1 MAPRSP
7 WLAYLSIIL
16 GLFAQIASA
25 ARPESAAPMFDD
37 VRFRPVTVEDGL
49 SQSTVRAMVQDL
61 SGTVWVGTIDGLN
74 RLDAHSIRVYRH
86 NTDQPNSLPDNHVA
100 TLVLSASGELWIGT
114 QGRGLAR
121 YRPATDDFEQIDL
134 DPEGHL
140 PAANSVSA
148 LAADQADGI
157 WVASAGGRL
166 RYLNTKTLE
175 VETLAM
181 DFGPALTAVRDL
193 ALFDDGRL
201 VVASAVGVFVVSADR
216 RQRQELQHAG
226 RSLNAYALAQGGRG
240 SILVGTGSNGLL
252 EFQAQG
258 LLNHYQTNDGLVSDA
273 VRSLKQDASGRLWVG
288 TNGGISRIDQRHR
301 RIDSWTQ
308 DPIGRNGLGGNRVE
322 SMMIDRDGLLWIGTW
337 SNGISIHDPQTES
350 FQTFKYRPD
359 RTNFLARSTVTAL
372 AMTRDGTLIAGLHEE
387 GGGAR
392 IDLQQ
397 GVVQRYLH
405 EAERADSIAASSI
418 ATVLERRDGSLWFGT
433 QTAGLSKLRPG
444 ARDAFD
450 VFQFDPAVPA
460 SLSSNNV
467 ADLMEDRSGN
477 LWVATIGGGVDR
489 LCPGCV
495 DFERLSTADGLSSV
509 YANTLLETADGGIWI
524 GYRTIGIDRLDPVT
538 GAVTSYRAGDAPG
551 SLSSNAVTHLY
562 EARDGSLWVAT
573 QGGGLNRGRPDA
585 NGRYVFAPLRRADG
599 LGSDMVSAIG
609 EDSSGAIWASTST
622 GISRIAP
629 TDLSVVNF
637 GWSEGAQ
644 RRGYFVGAITKDS
657 EDVFYFGG
665 LEGITRF
672 DARRIGEPRPPRR
685 PQVSAITALSRE
697 QAVHRRLAVGRPVRT
712 DSNAAPTVELG
723 YDDDIVHFEFSTF
736 NFANAESIR
745 YAYQLEGFDDSWVN
759 LDDAGNRATFTDLP
773 AGQYLLRVRAA
784 GPRSQRWVDIER
796 PLVVRVASAPWWNP
810 VAIAAY
816 LLVFLLLG
824 GWLAWTLWQAVRQRL
839 AAQQQLLESEQRL
852 ALALEASGDEIWE
865 CDFLEHR
872 LIRFTPHVELRI
884 PSDTKVFSLNTLREI
899 VHPDDLHVFDH
910 AMRDVLKGTKEQMR
924 ATYRMALMNGGW
936 IWVQSY
942 GRVVERDASGLVRR
956 IAGVSRDVSEIM
968 AQDEAL
974 QRINQDLERRVE
986 SRTRDFQIANEHLR
1000 RTLDDLRSAQKQLV
1014 ESEKMAALGGLV
1026 AGVAHEI
1033 NTPLGIG
1040 VTAASHLE
1048 SESRR
1053 VGEQARQ
1060 NTLKRTDLEQFLAV
1074 ADESSQLILRNLRR
1088 ADHLIKSFKQ
1098 VAVDQSSEQRRMIN
1112 LREYLDEILT
1122 SLQPR
1127 LKKTPYKV
1135 AIDCPGDLVVDTFP
1149 GALYQVFVNLVMN
1162 SIIHGFE
1169 GRDHGLIDIQARV
1182 ERERLCMVYRDDGR
1196 GMSADIV
1203 ARIFEP
1209 FFTTKRGQGGSGLG
1223 MHIVYN
1229 LVVQLLGGNVRC
1241 QSEPGQGVQF
1251 FIELPIKNGSPGQG
1265 SA

>member
-16 GLFAQIASA
+16 VLFAQIAWA
-25 ARPESAAPMFDD
+25 ARPQSAASVFDD

-49 SQSTVRAMVQDL
+49 SQSTVRSMVQDL

-86 NTDQPNSLPDNHVA
+86 ADDQPNSLPDNHVA
-100 TLVLSASGELWIGT
+100 TLVLATSGELWLGT

-121 YRPATDDFEQIDL
+121 YRPETDDFEQIDL
-134 DPEGHL
+134 DPDGSL

-148 LAADQADGI
+148 LVSDGAGGI

-166 RYLNTKTLE
+166 RRVDTHTRRI
-175 VETLAM
+175 ETLGL

-193 ALFDDGRL
+193 ALLDDGRL
-201 VVASAVGVFVVSADR
+201 AVASGIGAFVVSADR
-216 RQRQELQHAG
+216 KQIQELKLDGHA
-226 RSLNAYALAQGGRG
+226 LNAYTLVQGNRG
-240 SILVGTGSNGLL
+240 AILVGTGSDGLI
-252 EFQAQG
+252 EFQNQTV
-258 LLNHYQTNDGLVSDA
+258 LNHYRAKDGLVSDA
-273 VRSLKQDASGRLWVG
+273 VRSLKRDASGRLWVG

-301 RIDSWTQ
+301 QIDSWTQ

-359 RTNFLARSTVTAL
+359 RPNFLASSTVTAL
-372 AMTRDGTLIAGLHEE
+372 TMTHDGMLIAGLHEE

-405 EAERADSIAASSI
+405 DPARTDSIAASSI
-418 ATVLERRDGSLWFGT
+418 ATLLERRDGSLWFGT
-433 QTAGLSKLRPG
+433 QTAGLSKLRPDS
-444 ARDAFD
+444 RDHFELY
-450 VFQFDPAVPA
+450 QYDPAAPT

-467 ADLMEDRSGN
+467 ADLLEDRSGN
-477 LWVATIGGGVDR
+477 LWVATIGGGIDR
-489 LCPGCV
+489 LCPGCT
-495 DFERLSTADGLSSV
+495 DFERLGSTDGLSSV

-524 GYRTIGIDRLDPVT
+524 GYRTVGVDRLDPVT
-538 GAVTSYRAGDAPG
+538 GVVTAYRAGATPG

-573 QGGGLNRGRPDA
+573 QGGGLNRGRRDDA
-585 NGRYVFAPLRRADG
+585 GRYVFHALRRAEG
-599 LGSDMVSAIG
+599 LGSDMVSAVG
-609 EDSSGAIWASTST
+609 EDGSGAIWVSTAT
-622 GISRIAP
+622 GISRINPA
-629 TDLSVVNF
+629 DQSIVNF

-644 RRGYFVGAITKDS
+644 RRGYFVGAIAKQS
-657 EDVFYFGG
+657 EDIFYFGG

-685 PQVSAITALSRE
+685 PQISAITALSRE
-697 QAVHRRLAVGRPVRT
+697 QATHRRIAVSRPLQAGTPTLA
-712 DSNAAPTVELG
+712 TVDLA

-736 NFANAESIR
+736 NFANAESIH
-745 YAYQLEGFDDSWVN
+745 YAYQLEGFDEHWVN
-759 LDDAGNRATFTDLP
+759 LEDGSNRATFTDLP
-773 AGQYLLRVRAA
+773 AGEYALFVRAA
-784 GPRSQRWVDIER
+784 GPRSLRWIDSEGPV
-796 PLVVRVASAPWWNP
+796 VVRVASAPWWNP
-810 VAIAAY
+810 FAIAAY
-816 LLVFLLLG
+816 AVLLLCLG
-824 GWLAWTLWQAVRQRL
+824 TWLGWTLWQAVRQRL
-839 AAQQQLLESEQRL
+839 AAQQRLQESEQRL

-865 CDFLEHR
+865 CDFLDHR
-872 LIRFTPHVELRI
+872 LIRFTPHIELRI
-884 PSDTKVFSLNTLREI
+884 PSDTKVFSMSMLRDI
-899 VHPDDLHVFDH
+899 VHPDDLHIFDH

-924 ATYRMALMNGGW
+924 ATYRMGLANGGW

-942 GRVVERDASGLVRR
+942 GRVVERDAQGLVRR

-1000 RTLDDLRSAQKQLV
+1000 RTLDDLRNAQKQLV

-1048 SESRR
+1048 TESRR
-1053 VGEQARQ
+1053 IGEQARQ
-1060 NTLKRTDLEQFLAV
+1060 NTLKRSDLEQFLAI

-1098 VAVDQSSEQRRMIN
+1098 VAVDQSSEQRRMVN

-1127 LKKTPYKV
+1127 LKKTPFKV
-1135 AIDCPGDLVVDTFP
+1135 SIDCPGDLLVDTFP

-1169 GRDHGLIDIQARV
+1169 GREHGQIEIHASVQRD
-1182 ERERLCMVYRDDGR
+1182 RLCIVYRDDGR
-1196 GMSADIV
+1196 GMAVEVV

-1229 LVVQLLGGNVRC
+1229 LVVQLLGGSVRC

-1251 FIELPIKNGSPGQG
+1251 LIELPLASGD
-1265 SA
+1265 AAR

>member
-1 MAPRSP
+1 MAPRSYG
-7 WLAYLSIIL
+7 LACLSIIV
-16 GLFAQIASA
+16 GLFTQIASA
-25 ARPESAAPMFDD
+25 ARPEAAVSVFDD

-49 SQSTVRAMVQDL
+49 SQSTVRSLAQDR

-86 NTDQPNSLPDNHVA
+86 EPGSRNSLPDNHVA
-100 TLVLSASGELWIGT
+100 ALVVTAEGSLWLGT

-121 YRPATDDFEQIDL
+121 YQAETDDFESVDL
-134 DPEGHL
+134 DPDGQL
-140 PAANSVSA
+140 PATNSVSA
-148 LAADQADGI
+148 LVSDGAQGL

-166 RYLNTKTLE
+166 QHLDTVSRQVQTLNL
-175 VETLAM
+175 
-181 DFGPALTAVRDL
+181 DFGPALTSVRDMIL
-193 ALFDDGRL
+193 LSDGRL
-201 VVASAVGVFVVSADR
+201 AVASAIGVYVVDR
-216 RQRQELQHAG
+216 ERKAVREIRDG
-226 RSLNAYALAQGGRG
+226 DVSLNAYALAEGNRG
-240 SILVGTGSNGLL
+240 SILVGTGGDGLI
-252 EFQAQG
+252 EFQDQEVKRR
-258 LLNHYQTNDGLVSDA
+258 YRSQDGLVSDA
-273 VRSLKQDASGRLWVG
+273 VRSLKLDASGRLWVG

-359 RTNFLARSTVTAL
+359 QPQFLARSTVTAL
-372 AMTRDGTLIAGLHEE
+372 AMSRDGRLIAGLHEE
-387 GGGAR
+387 GGVAQ
-392 IDLQQ
+392 IDLRQ
-397 GVVQRYLH
+397 GVVARHLH
-405 EAERADSIAASSI
+405 DPNRDDSIAASSI

-433 QTAGLSKLRPG
+433 QTAGLSRLRPES
-444 ARDAFD
+444 RDSFD
-450 VFQFDPAVPA
+450 RYQFDPARPT

-467 ADLMEDRSGN
+467 ADLLEDRSGN
-477 LWVATIGGGVDR
+477 LWVATIGGGLDR
-489 LCPGCV
+489 LCPGCQ
-495 DFERLSTADGLSSV
+495 DFERLGTDDGLSSV
-509 YANTLLETADGGIWI
+509 YANTLLESADGGVWI
-524 GYRTIGIDRLDPVT
+524 GYRTVGLDRLDPITGNVT
-538 GAVTSYRAGDAPG
+538 RYRAGSATG
-551 SLSSNAVTHLY
+551 ELSSNAITHLF
-562 EARDGSLWVAT
+562 EGSDGSLWVAT
-573 QGGGLNRGRPDA
+573 QGGGLNRGRKGTD
-585 NGRYVFAPLRRADG
+585 GRYQFRALRRADG
-599 LGSDMVSAIG
+599 LGSDMISAIG
-609 EDSSGAIWASTST
+609 EDGGRAIWVSTST
-622 GISRIAP
+622 GISRINP
-629 TDLSVVNF
+629 EDLSIVNY

-644 RRGYFVGAITKDS
+644 RRGYFVGAIAKQSAD
-657 EDVFYFGG
+657 EFYFGG

-685 PQVSAITALSRE
+685 PQVSQITALSRE
-697 QAVHRRLAVGRPVRT
+697 QSVHRRLAVLSEPGPEQAGALVAL
-712 DSNAAPTVELG
+712 S
-723 YDDDIVHFEFSTF
+723 YDDDIVHFEFSTY

-745 YAYQLEGFDDSWVN
+745 YAYRLEGY
-759 LDDAGNRATFTDLP
+759 DDAWVVLEDGSNRATFTDLP
-773 AGQYLLRVRAA
+773 AGDYVLRIRAA
-784 GPRSQRWVDIER
+784 GPRSQRWIDQEKPV
-796 PLVVRVASAPWWNP
+796 LVQVASAPWWNP
-810 VAIAAY
+810 WAIAGYVVLAAM
-816 LLVFLLLG
+816 LS
-824 GWLAWTLWQAVRQRL
+824 GWLAWTLWHALRERL
-839 AAQQQLLESEQRL
+839 AAQRRLKESEQRL

-865 CDFLEHR
+865 CDFSDHTA
-872 LIRFTPHVELRI
+872 IRFTPHIELRI
-884 PSDTKVFSLNTLREI
+884 PSDTQKFSMQTLRDI
-899 VHPDDLHVFDH
+899 VHPDDLSNFDN

-924 ATYRMALMNGGW
+924 ATYRMGLANGGW

-942 GRVVERDASGLVRR
+942 GRVVERDARGMVRR

-1000 RTLDDLRSAQKQLV
+1000 RTLDDLRNAQKQLV

-1048 SESRR
+1048 TESRR
-1053 VGEQARQ
+1053 IGEQARQ
-1060 NTLKRTDLEQFLAV
+1060 NTLKRSELDQFLAV

-1098 VAVDQSSEQRRMIN
+1098 VAVDQSSEQRRVVN

-1127 LKKTPYKV
+1127 LKKTPFRV
-1135 AIDCPGDLVVDTFP
+1135 EIDCPGDLLVDTFP

-1169 GRDHGLIDIQARV
+1169 GRDQGLIRIQASLPG
-1182 ERERLCMVYRDDGR
+1182 ERLCLDYRDDGR
-1196 GMSADIV
+1196 GMNPEVV

-1229 LVVQLLGGNVRC
+1229 LVVQLLGGSVRC
-1241 QSEPGQGVQF
+1241 ESATGQGVRF
-1251 FIELPIKNGSPGQG
+1251 VIELPLASAESPR
-1265 SA
+1265 